1 MEKLHTY
8 VNVKVVFRVGDEL
21 LYFRSTD
28 GHNNL
33 PGGHMELGEQP
44 LETLYREVNEEMGL
58 AFDHPPMPLGAWTTY
73 LPDEQLHRITIAY
86 VYDFPVKPELHWL
99 GGPQDENF
107 EAFVWARPDELAN
120 AGFHPKYLAIMQQ
133 AAATPRTNQ

>member
-8 VNVKVVFRVGDEL
+8 VNVKVVFRAGDEL

-44 LETLYREVNEEMGL
+44 LETLRREVREELGYDITVPL
-58 AFDHPPMPLGAWTTY
+58 TPLGAWTTY
-73 LPDEQLHRITIAY
+73 IPDEQLHRITIAY
-86 VYDFPVKPELHWL
+86 LCDVPGKPEFQWQ
-99 GGPQDENF
+99 GGAQDENF
-107 EAFVWARPDELAN
+107 DRFIWIAPKDLDG
-120 AGFHPKYLAIMQQ
+120 AGFIPKYLAIMQA
-133 AAATPRTNQ
+133 AAATPQR